1 MPSDWRIA
9 LCDERLELVDFDCDA
24 DVIGITGKMS
34 QRDRMI
40 ELAALYRAR
49 GKLVVIGGPYATLNP
64 DDIAPHCDILVKGE
78 IEEIAA
84 QIFADIAAG
93 CWRQEY
99 TGSKV
104 DLSLSLT
111 LRWDLYPNA
120 SALSGTIQ
128 ISHGCPFE
136 CEFCDVIQYVGR
148 KQRHKS
154 TRQVIQELERL
165 YSFGYRSIFLA
176 DDNFTVYRK
185 RTKELL
191 SALRDWNRAAKEGR
205 VEFSAQVSI
214 DVCRDSELLE
224 LAVEAGLN
232 LVFIGIERPNEDS
245 LRETKKRQNLSHHMV
260 DDLRNIVAHG
270 IRVTGGIIVGFDSD
284 GPDIFE
290 MQRKFIEEL
299 PIPILTIGS
308 LVAPSQTTL
317 NARLEA
323 EGRLIGS
330 DRLGAGDPYHTN
342 IVPKQMFQK
351 RLLESVRALC
361 LSVYAP
367 AAFEHRV
374 RNFIATYGSRAAV
387 HRPAPHQVQVN
398 SWHGSVL
405 KVMAARG
412 QEERNLYRRLIHLL
426 QIEPRDVVGAVLW
439 ELVRYTQVRHMYD
452 AAELVA

>member
-1 MPSDWRIA
+1 
-9 LCDERLELVDFDCDA
+9 
-24 DVIGITGKMS
+24 MS

-205 VEFSAQVSI
+205 VEFSTQVSI

-232 LVFIGIERPNEDS
+232 LAFIGIETPNEDS

-270 IRVTGGIIVGFDSD
+270 TRVTSGIIVGFDSD

-308 LVAPSQTTL
+308 LVAPSQATL

-330 DRLGAGDPYHTN
+330 DRLGARDPYHTN
-342 IVPKQMFQK
+342 IVPKQM
-351 RLLESVRALC
+351 S
-361 LSVYAP
+361 
-367 AAFEHRV
+367 
-374 RNFIATYGSRAAV
+374 
-387 HRPAPHQVQVN
+387 
-398 SWHGSVL
+398 
-405 KVMAARG
+405 
-412 QEERNLYRRLIHLL
+412 
-426 QIEPRDVVGAVLW
+426 
-439 ELVRYTQVRHMYD
+439 
-452 AAELVA
+452 